1 MPDLQAGRLSAFFVD
16 ESHLHWGDA
25 CGYAGG
31 RSDQRLRVCMD
42 NARQRQTYY
51 GALDVVKGTFL
62 MQSDPKANAQHT
74 VDFIRS
80 IQQRRPGQRLLIFWD
95 GASYHRQ
102 QAMRTVL
109 ETIQA
114 DCTPDQWK
122 ICCMRLAPYTP
133 QENPVE
139 DIWLKGKTF
148 VRTHALWTTSFEQ
161 VKDLFVKGIRRKK
174 YSQFPKLQQYI
185 TSLE

>member
-1 MPDLQAGRLSAFFVD
+1 MLGAGPINGLECAWATPV
-16 ESHLHWGDA
+16 
-25 CGYAGG
+25 
-31 RSDQRLRVCMD
+31 
-42 NARQRQTYY
+42 NARPNY

-62 MQSDPKANAQHT
+62 MQSYPKANAQHT
-74 VDFIRS
+74 VDFIRY

-114 DCTPDQWK
+114 DCPPDQWK
-122 ICCMRLAPYTP
+122 VCCMRLAPYTP

-148 VRTHALWTTSFEQ
+148 VRTHALGTTSFEQ
-161 VKDLFVKGIRRKK
+161 IKDLFVKGIRQKK
-174 YSQFPKLQQYI
+174 YFHFPKLQQY
-185 TSLE
+185 TVSLK